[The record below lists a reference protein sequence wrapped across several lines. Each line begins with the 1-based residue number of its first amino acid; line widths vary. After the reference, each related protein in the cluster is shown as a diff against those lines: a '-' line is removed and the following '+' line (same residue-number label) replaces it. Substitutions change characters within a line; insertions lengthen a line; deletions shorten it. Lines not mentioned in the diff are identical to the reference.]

1 MSRCGREPNG
11 FKVTYLFSKHVFV
24 CIPSTTCMQTAP
36 AKVTSLFVR
45 QEICHSRGNFA
56 PGLQPSPKYTPF
68 PGDYCD
74 RDCRDTP
81 PKDTTW
87 RRPRCVRGATCVH
100 VFGRVLESSTSAL
113 PASSR
118 LRSLPRNTD
127 SPRSRL
133 GLQGRAG
140 RGRRTHDALLP
151 LTYLRVTEATTR
163 RERASGG
170 EGDKLVSCVAAGPRL
185 AAPTL
190 QPHAHN
196 NTNLL
201 VRILNILDLSGFLL
215 GLILAGDLPITTSGT
230 TCAIVSVSSLAVST
244 CSTFATVAVV
254 TSPPELGMVRS
265 GHA

>member
-1 MSRCGREPNG
+1 MS
-11 FKVTYLFSKHVFV
+11 VVL
-24 CIPSTTCMQTAP
+24 
-36 AKVTSLFVR
+36 L
-45 QEICHSRGNFA
+45 
-56 PGLQPSPKYTPF
+56 
-68 PGDYCD
+68 
-74 RDCRDTP
+74 
-81 PKDTTW
+81 
-87 RRPRCVRGATCVH
+87 CVH
-100 VFGRVLESSTSAL
+100 VFEHVLEQHIGAPCL
-113 PASSR
+113 LAAPLAS
-118 LRSLPRNTD
+118 PQHGVAKE
-127 SPRSRL
+127 PGRL

-140 RGRRTHDALLP
+140 CERWAHDALLP

-163 RERASGG
+163 RETVSGG
-170 EGDKLVSCVAAGPRL
+170 EGDKMVSWVAAEPRL